1 MEAADALQ
9 MIRVTRKTRNDWKFD
24 ETMGGNGNGG
34 KEGLKRKV
42 RKWSSFYGTTR
53 RGGKGD
59 EGKGQGDGWS
69 FLGPTDQE
77 IGNIKSCES
86 KNVG

>member
-1 MEAADALQ
+1 M
-9 MIRVTRKTRNDWKFD
+9 KFRND
-24 ETMGGNGNGG
+24 GGEFFGG
-34 KEGLKRKV
+34 GRKG
-42 RKWSSFYGTTR
+42 KTQ
-53 RGGKGD
+53 RGGGEKEMKGRD
-59 EGKGQGDGWS
+59 FGDGWS